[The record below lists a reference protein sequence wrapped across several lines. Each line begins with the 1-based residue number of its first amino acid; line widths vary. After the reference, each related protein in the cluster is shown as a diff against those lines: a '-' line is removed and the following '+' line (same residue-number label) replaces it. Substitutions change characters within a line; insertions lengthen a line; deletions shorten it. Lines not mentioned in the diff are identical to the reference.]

1 VAATLGLYRA
11 GRAVDAIPV
20 WTMIAQAPAA
30 IRARADAVATALGGP
45 PIAEGIPVESTVGGG
60 SLPGDTLPS
69 FAVAVRSRSA
79 ARLLA
84 ALRRGEPA
92 VIGRIAENRVILDLR
107 TVDSRD
113 DERLT
118 ATIETALEALA

>member
-1 VAATLGLYRA
+1 
-11 GRAVDAIPV
+11 
-20 WTMIAQAPAA
+20 
-30 IRARADAVATALGGP
+30 
-45 PIAEGIPVESTVGGG
+45 
-60 SLPGDTLPS
+60 LPS